1 MREIAGCILAGGKN
15 LRMGGE
21 KKVYLKYQGETF
33 LDRIRGNFRNFP
45 RIYLS
50 VEDRGRYQE
59 EGMILVED
67 EVPGAGP
74 MGGIASVLRRCREDA
89 VLVAPC
95 DMIFLSEASIEKLKS
110 TSEETGQPLLF

>member
-50 VEDRGRYQE
+50 
-59 EGMILVED
+59 
-67 EVPGAGP
+67 EV
-74 MGGIASVLRRCREDA
+74 GGQRS
-89 VLVAPC
+89 
-95 DMIFLSEASIEKLKS
+95 
-110 TSEETGQPLLF
+110 